1 MKIPDELKE
10 EIFEGMLAMLDPEAT
25 EQIEVIKEVAGRDLI
40 YQGIF
45 KDHKGGQI
53 LPGIKY
59 VYSITRTDKINHKQ
73 KMGHIIDGAA
83 NQVEMTEKLGEYL
96 AKYAKDPAAVRT
108 SIPAIYSAANVKKSD
123 N

>member
-1 MKIPDELKE
+1 MKIPDEQKA
-10 EIFEGMLAMLDPEAT
+10 EIFDGMLAMLDPEAT
-25 EQIEVIKEVAGRDLI
+25 EQVEVIKEIEGRNLI

-45 KDHKGGQI
+45 KDTHGRPI

-59 VYSITRTDKINHKQ
+59 LYSITATEKINHKQ
-73 KMGHIIDGAA
+73 KMGHIIEGAA
-83 NQVEMTEKLGEYL
+83 NQAEITEKLGEYL